1 MSLLNQPS
9 TLFISSDDLE
19 FGTGQNYN
27 ITLPESIQ
35 GSTGVACSRAV
46 IPNTLYPIPAYMN
59 TFCYSIGGVKYQ
71 LPITTERNYTNL
83 PDLVA
88 QLNINAVD
96 AGQDVVFQWNQSTER
111 VSVVLGTNTPTATI
125 IAGVNDQLVM
135 GADAGPNPF
144 GLITLPAGNYTLA
157 QFAAVLQAAMQP
169 YITSNDV
176 PHVGPGANIVVSV
189 SGGNTLVF
197 TINAYAQYPTLSMN
211 FKGVPVP
218 SLPTANDANRAAL
231 ATIMG
236 FPYNAT
242 PNQNDVFIFV
252 SNSVRALTAPG
263 PAVLTVPTA
272 SVSPRADF
280 PVALGNEDSAKFR
293 FAVNT
298 RLGFPYAGITGLAG
312 SPITGTF
319 LPNLIRTKVVYILCN
334 IAVNDTIS
342 SDGLRTCI
350 AKIPMNSSYGG
361 FAIYSPADVNFSRI
375 VNQTYQN
382 IQLQLI
388 DENYMPYNLNI
399 EEINEIELSF
409 KYRQQ

>member
-59 TFCYSIGGVKYQ
+59 TFCYSIGSIKYQ

-96 AGQDVVFQWNQSTER
+96 AGQDLVFQWNNSTER
-111 VSVVLGTNTPTATI
+111 VSVTIGTNTPQAVI

-144 GLITLPAGNYTLA
+144 GLITIPAGNYTIA
-157 QFAAVLQAAMQP
+157 QFATVLQTAMQP

-176 PHVGPGANIVVSV
+176 PHVGPGATIVVSV
-189 SGGNTLVF
+189 VGGNTLKF
-197 TINAYAQYPTLSMN
+197 DINKYATYPAISFN

-218 SLPTANDANRAAL
+218 GLPTANDANRAAL
-231 ATIMG
+231 ATILG
-236 FPYNAT
+236 FPYNVN
-242 PNQNDVFIFV
+242 PGNDYFIIS
-252 SNSVRALTAPG
+252 SNSLSSITAPN
-263 PAVLTVPTA
+263 PAGLIVPPV
-272 SVSPRADF
+272 SVSPRVDF
-280 PVALGNEDSAKFR
+280 PVALGNDDSAKFR

-409 KYRQQ
+409 KYRQ